1 MKKQKALIVVD
12 IQNDF
17 CPGGSLAVPDGD
29 KIIPVVN
36 DLLTKFDLVIFTKDW
51 HPANHYGFASEYV
64 EKSAFDLFNGEVLW
78 PDHCVQDTPGAEL
91 HPDID
96 FSKCK
101 KDFYIFKKGV
111 DVKSNGYSAFEK
123 TELREFLE
131 ERGVT
136 EVYVCG
142 LALDY
147 CVKNTAIDS
156 AFAGFDTY
164 VIADAC
170 KSIDSDLEETKLNL
184 LQAGVYLIDSWVL
197 HYLNYNI

>member
-36 DLLTKFDLVIFTKDW
+36 DLLSNFDLVIFTKDW
-51 HPANHYGFASEYV
+51 HPANHSGFASEYV

-78 PDHCVQDTPGAEL
+78 PDHCVQDTPGAEI

-96 FSKCK
+96 FSKCQ
-101 KDFYIFKKGV
+101 KDFYIFKKGTEV
-111 DVKSNGYSAFEK
+111 NNNGYSAFEK
-123 TELREFLE
+123 TGLDDFLN

-136 EVYVCG
+136 EVYICG
-142 LALDY
+142 LATDY

-156 AFAGFDTY
+156 ALAGFDTY
-164 VIADAC
+164 VLADAC
-170 KSIDSDLEETKLNL
+170 KSIDSDLTKTKQELFE
-184 LQAGVYLIDSWVL
+184 AGAYFVDTWVVGL
-197 HYLNYNI
+197 